1 MFENVIFRTANG
13 LKKQQEFLALV
24 AILKVKKR
32 PLLNNSLM
40 ALHSV
45 LRKGP
50 FKKFTLEVML
60 KFVC

>member
-45 LRKGP
+45 LRKEP